1 MVSNSHTKPKG
12 VLHLSPAHH
21 ISSTPITTR
30 RPGQRCH
37 DPNVPKSRRDD
48 HPDSQSYLQPW
59 QLFVGFAAFWR
70 CIWYKGGG
78 EKKPVFFCLVEENP
92 FVVFFFFFE
101 VFVVLVVERCGLNAP
116 NIFCWLQ
123 DLFKKMNGT
132 RRVPKESKFSSWW
145 IQPVWCFCLSSFH
158 LWHFAALEKNGSGW
172 SGLKWTVLECGP
184 AVADIY
190 IYMWICWPYINS
202 NIPMHIDSKWWKM
215 WSTHCSQV

>member
-92 FVVFFFFFE
+92 FVVFFFFE

-123 DLFKKMNGT
+123 DFLRKWMEPEGYQKKVSFLVGGFNPYGVFVFRPFIFDISQHWKKMVRGE
-132 RRVPKESKFSSWW
+132 V
-145 IQPVWCFCLSSFH
+145 
-158 LWHFAALEKNGSGW
+158 AW
-172 SGLKWTVLECGP
+172 SGLCWS
-184 AVADIY
+184 ADLQLL